1 MSLLRW
7 AVLVIVMAGFMA
19 GGCIRA
25 EDGAVL
31 RVLAMPE
38 WRLLHKAAPEYP
50 TVALQRHIQG
60 AVRFTALIGKDGRIE
75 RLSLISGHPLLVA
88 AAARAAKQ
96 WIYRPMTVHG
106 NPVRVST
113 RIEVTFALDARGNPI
128 QDDGRLRERTPAA

>member
-7 AVLVIVMAGFMA
+7 AVLAIMAGFMA

-31 RVLAMPE
+31 QVPAMPE
-38 WRLLHKAAPEYP
+38 WKLLHQVSPEYP
-50 TVALQRHIQG
+50 ALALQRHIQG
-60 AVRFTALIGKDGRIE
+60 VVRFTALIGKDGRIE

-96 WIYRPMTVHG
+96 WIYRPMTIHG
-106 NPVRVST
+106 NPARVST
-113 RIEVTFALDARGNPI
+113 RIAVTFALDERGKPI
-128 QDDGRLRERTPAA
+128 QDERRFREQAPVV